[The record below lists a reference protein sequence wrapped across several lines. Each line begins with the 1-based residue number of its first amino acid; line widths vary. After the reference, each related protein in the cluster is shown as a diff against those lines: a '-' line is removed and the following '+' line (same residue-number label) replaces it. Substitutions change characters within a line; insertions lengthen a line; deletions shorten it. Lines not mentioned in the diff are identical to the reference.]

1 MGDDGIKYEIKGYN
15 VNKNDEEVNS
25 FVYGDMDKD
34 GKGII
39 EGRLKDG
46 TSAVYDKLLDLVGI
60 GGKYAADKGKDNSDY
75 IDDEF
80 NEINDWESDGDDD

>member
-1 MGDDGIKYEIKGYN
+1 KGYN
-15 VNKNDEEVNS
+15 VNKNDEEENS

-39 EGRLKDG
+39 EGKLKDG
-46 TSAVYDKLLDLVGI
+46 NYEVYDKLIDLVGI
-60 GGKYAADKGKDNSDY
+60 GGKYEDDKGKDNSDY

>member
-39 EGRLKDG
+39 EGKG
-46 TSAVYDKLLDLVGI
+46 KEGKQEGEEKGSDLVGI
-60 GGKYAADKGKDNSDY
+60 GGKYEDEKGKDNSDY
-75 IDDEF
+75 IDAAF